1 MPLCELGPSCPV
13 PDPRGMAGAIF
24 VPLST
29 HRLPTQLRTPQKCDG
44 HHSYWLRP
52 DLVLKHEGGDEN
64 PEANRGFAMANSS
77 ALSRFPARTIGQTG
91 FATLFAGAL
100 AVIPAFAGDAVALI
114 EGLTSPSQRV
124 ELMVYAHVG
133 QVIHL
138 NTDQTMVLS
147 YRDTCIRETITGGTI
162 TIGTGQSEVRSA
174 ARLERVQNTCEL
186 RKVDVSR
193 TEGHGGRAFRGLSA
207 APVASGF

>member
-1 MPLCELGPSCPV
+1 
-13 PDPRGMAGAIF
+13 MATK
-24 VPLST
+24 S
-29 HRLPTQLRTPQKCDG
+29 R
-44 HHSYWLRP
+44 
-52 DLVLKHEGGDEN
+52 VLFH
-64 PEANRGFAMANSS
+64 
-77 ALSRFPARTIGQTG
+77 IGL
-91 FATLFAGAL
+91 ATLAFAGAL
-100 AVIPAFAGDAVALI
+100 AVIPAFAGNGVALI
-114 EGLTSPSQRV
+114 ERLSGPSQRV
-124 ELMVYAHVG
+124 ELMTYAHAG

-138 NTDQTMVLS
+138 GADQTMVLS

-174 ARLERVQNTCEL
+174 AMLERVQNTCEL